1 MIVID
6 ELKEAVNIMLHP
18 GTATQKERSI
28 RAAIAFYY
36 KVLVVPLILYIIL
49 ALAIPKTTL
58 SSFMP
63 SPLFTVILLIVSP
76 LGLLAVAGL
85 YHLFGKLLKVFN
97 NPYSNTFTAT
107 VYSTVPYVLFIWLL
121 AFTNIAN
128 LMLLVGIEI
137 IFFIVLIWEIIITI
151 IALAN
156 QQKTSKLRAFAVWLV
171 TLIVL
176 VIVYLV
182 VIVTALFALG
192 SFSSSTSSLLATT
205 CTPQIGFV
213 CTNPIFSG
221 GVLKMTIGRTA
232 GQPWTTAT
240 LCFVPGNVTSSN
252 LMSFNLTTCPTGY
265 ETGSYNVPSG
275 LAPNQSVPVTF
286 ALSGVS
292 AKPGTIVSGTI
303 WAIYTTSGATS
314 PTSVPIAAVIAE
326 AK

>member
-49 ALAIPKTTL
+49 ALATPKPTF
-58 SSFMP
+58 SPFMPSPSPFVP

-107 VYSTVPYVLFIWLL
+107 VYGAVPGTLLIWLL

-128 LMLLVGIEI
+128 LMLLVGIDI

-156 QQKTSKLRAFAVWLV
+156 QQKISKLRAFAVWLV
-171 TLIVL
+171 ATIVL
-176 VIVYLV
+176 IGV
-182 VIVTALFALG
+182 VIV
-192 SFSSSTSSLLATT
+192 
-205 CTPQIGFV
+205 FV
-213 CTNPIFSG
+213 
-221 GVLKMTIGRTA
+221 V
-232 GQPWTTAT
+232 
-240 LCFVPGNVTSSN
+240 
-252 LMSFNLTTCPTGY
+252 
-265 ETGSYNVPSG
+265 G
-275 LAPNQSVPVTF
+275 LHV
-286 ALSGVS
+286 
-292 AKPGTIVSGTI
+292 
-303 WAIYTTSGATS
+303 
-314 PTSVPIAAVIAE
+314 
-326 AK
+326 

>member
-156 QQKTSKLRAFAVWLV
+156 QQKTSRLRAFAVWLV
-171 TLIVL
+171 TIIV
-176 VIVYLV
+176 VIIAYLA

-192 SFSSSTSSLLATT
+192 SLSSSSFIATA
-205 CTPQIGFV
+205 CIPQPGFV
-213 CTNPIFSG
+213 CTNPVFSG
-221 GVLKMTIGRTA
+221 GVLKMTIGQTT

-240 LCFVPGNVTSSN
+240 LCFVPANVTMSS
-252 LMSFNLTTCPTGY
+252 NLTTCPTGY
-265 ETGSYNVPSG
+265 ETGSYNIPSG
-275 LAPNQSVPVTF
+275 LASGQTVPVTF

-292 AKPGTIVSGTI
+292 TKPGTIVSGTI

-314 PTSVPIAAVIAE
+314 PTSVQIATVTAQE
-326 AK
+326 K